1 MPKKH
6 FTMQN
11 AIFLNNPWQV
21 FLVRQA
27 VVEKIKQLRDKGFSE
42 NSREIHSLK
51 TALPE
56 LKELNGVPVE
66 MEAQP

>member
-1 MPKKH
+1 
-6 FTMQN
+6 MQN

-42 NSREIHSLK
+42 TSREIRSLK
-51 TALPE
+51 SALPE

>member
-1 MPKKH
+1 
-6 FTMQN
+6 MQN

-42 NSREIHSLK
+42 NSREISNLK
-51 TALPE
+51 AALPV
-56 LKELNGVPVE
+56 LKELNGVPVNID
-66 MEAQP
+66 QPVTHKM

>member
-1 MPKKH
+1 
-6 FTMQN
+6 MQN

-42 NSREIHSLK
+42 NSREIKNLK
-51 TALPE
+51 AALPE
-56 LKELNGVPVE
+56 LKELNGVPVDE
-66 MEAQP
+66 VEKEATNG